1 MASFITVNSR
11 FCGPPDSAN
20 GGYISG
26 RVGAYFDGPAEVTLR
41 IPPPLDLPMEVV
53 RESNDYLRVLWGDI
67 LVAEAKPA
75 DISLDIP
82 NPPGFEEAKDAVPFY
97 TGFQHHAFPR
107 CFVCGPDRKAGDGL
121 NIFPGRVKDREM
133 VASPWV
139 PDVSLDDGQGFAKR
153 EFVWSALDCPGA
165 FAAVDSYGPILL
177 GRFTAE
183 LVAPVVIGQPH
194 IVIGW
199 KEGQEGR
206 KLHSGTAV
214 FTAEG
219 KLCGAAKA
227 IWFLPK

>member
-1 MASFITVNSR
+1 MVSEIFVNRR

-26 RVGAYFDGPAEVTLR
+26 RIGAFFDGPAEVTLR
-41 IPPPLDLPMEVV
+41 FPPPLETAMPVTRDG
-53 RESNDYLRVLWGDI
+53 NHLRVMAGDI
-67 LVAEAKPA
+67 LVAEAKPGGL
-75 DISLDIP
+75 SLSLP
-82 NPPGFEEAKDAVPFY
+82 QSPGLEAAEAAVALY
-97 TGFQHHAFPR
+97 TGFRQHAFPG
-107 CFVCGPDRKAGDGL
+107 CFVCGPERKPGDGMC
-121 NIFPGRVKDREM
+121 IFPGKVAGYNM

-139 PDVSLDDGQGFAKR
+139 PDGSLNNGSGFAKR

-183 LVAPVVIGQPH
+183 LVAPVAIGEPH
-194 IVIGW
+194 VVIGW

-206 KLHSGTAV
+206 KLFSGTAV